1 MKSGQYETDDYKLKG
16 IEVRLKVKEGTSLYS
31 TEPITSQEDAVRV
44 MAEAM
49 AELDREY
56 VCVVNLDNRC
66 RPINYNVV
74 SIGTINQC
82 PVAVSNIFKSAILSN
97 AGSIIML
104 HSHPSGDVTPS
115 KEDFLI
121 TKGLVEAGKIM
132 NIPVV
137 DHIIIGGGT
146 GKRFSFRN
154 ETDMIKSSDMT
165 ATREPTEQY
174 KNLEKEQVNESGA
187 DASDF
192 FYAKRKGDMKM
203 SFDEFRDE
211 VKEALAQRIQNTEI
225 KDVMVN
231 KLQGESYRGITLK
244 GNDSMIGVNISLE
257 PLYENYKNGKTVE
270 EIADHLEESFRGAMK
285 EKPFSVNINDMR
297 DYSVMKHL
305 LTIQIV
311 NAQENAEMLKNVPH
325 KMMEDLAEVC
335 KFDVSEKNDS
345 EATILV
351 TDNLLNNYG
360 IGKQQL
366 FADAEQSAPILH
378 PVQMKPLGSV
388 IGEITGN
395 DMPDDEIGIP
405 IIVASNEKNLLGAG
419 VMAYPDFMEKAA
431 EKIGGDFYVLPSS
444 IHEVLLLKDD
454 GTQEAAML
462 EDMVRSVNETT
473 VDKAEQLSD
482 NVYHYDSKEKIFE
495 FAEKFEKRQE
505 KKEKEAAEKK
515 GSVLDALG
523 EKRKETFKAEPKL
536 AEPTRKYKGEANVRW
551 KRCARS

>member
-1 MKSGQYETDDYKLKG
+1 
-16 IEVRLKVKEGTSLYS
+16 
-31 TEPITSQEDAVRV
+31 
-44 MAEAM
+44 
-49 AELDREY
+49 
-56 VCVVNLDNRC
+56 
-66 RPINYNVV
+66 
-74 SIGTINQC
+74 
-82 PVAVSNIFKSAILSN
+82 
-97 AGSIIML
+97 
-104 HSHPSGDVTPS
+104 
-115 KEDFLI
+115 
-121 TKGLVEAGKIM
+121 
-132 NIPVV
+132 
-137 DHIIIGGGT
+137 
-146 GKRFSFRN
+146 
-154 ETDMIKSSDMT
+154 
-165 ATREPTEQY
+165 
-174 KNLEKEQVNESGA
+174 
-187 DASDF
+187 
-192 FYAKRKGDMKM
+192 
-203 SFDEFRDE
+203 
-211 VKEALAQRIQNTEI
+211 
-225 KDVMVN
+225 
-231 KLQGESYRGITLK
+231 
-244 GNDSMIGVNISLE
+244 
-257 PLYENYKNGKTVE
+257 
-270 EIADHLEESFRGAMK
+270 MK

-335 KFDVSEKNDS
+335 RFDVSEKNDS

-360 IGKQQL
+360 IDKQQL

-473 VDKAEQLSD
+473 VDKTEQLSD

-505 KKEKEAAEKK
+505 KKEIEAAEKK